1 MQDSPSLG
9 ELHLCGPVNRDA
21 GEGLRSEGEP

>member
-21 GEGLRSEGEP
+21 GGLRSEGEP